1 MTNYI
6 GIIFGLDAKNTV
18 RNMIKFCKMGLFYRS
33 KFIRIPSQKKKKK
46 FIRIMLDIVDY
57 YKKYASSNIYDWKML
72 QILLYKPYKLMH
84 VVINMIG
91 VTT

>member
-18 RNMIKFCKMGLFYRS
+18 RSMIKFCKMGLFYRS
-33 KFIRIPSQKKKKK
+33 K

-57 YKKYASSNIYDWKML
+57 YKKYASSNIYEWKML

-84 VVINMIG
+84 VVINMIR

>member
-33 KFIRIPSQKKKKK
+33 KFIRIT
-46 FIRIMLDIVDY
+46 LDIVDY

>member
-1 MTNYI
+1 MQKI
-6 GIIFGLDAKNTV
+6 DIV
-18 RNMIKFCKMGLFYRS
+18 RNMIKFCKMGLFY
-33 KFIRIPSQKKKKK
+33 PSK

-57 YKKYASSNIYDWKML
+57 YKKYASSNIYEWRML

-84 VVINMIG
+84 LMHVVINMIG

>member
-46 FIRIMLDIVDY
+46 
-57 YKKYASSNIYDWKML
+57 IYQDHVGHSR
-72 QILLYKPYKLMH
+72 LL
-84 VVINMIG
+84 
-91 VTT
+91 